1 MTDRSSW
8 GRNPI
13 TALTMI
19 IVGAVAIGGAVV
31 VAVHP
36 ETLTF
41 DAYLDDLWK
50 FAAAAGLVGV
60 GRRLPAAGPSSS
72 ATPLVDPALD
82 DPAFALAP
90 EDDPSIPEGGPEADP
105 LQTLRD
111 RVAELEAQRASPAAP
126 AAPPASTPT
135 LPPAA

>member
-1 MTDRSSW
+1 MSTLRSSW

-19 IVGAVAIGGAVV
+19 IVSAVAIGGAAV

-50 FAAAAGLVGV
+50 FAAAAGLVGI
-60 GRRLPAAGPSSS
+60 GRGLAST
-72 ATPLVDPALD
+72 TPLPDPALD
-82 DPAFALAP
+82 LAP
-90 EDDPSIPEGGPEADP
+90 EPSTPEPEADP

-126 AAPPASTPT
+126 AAPAPTAAPTPT

>member
-1 MTDRSSW
+1 MSDLRSSW

-13 TALTMI
+13 TVLTTI
-19 IVGAVAIGGAVV
+19 IVSAVAVGGAAV

-50 FAAAAGLVGV
+50 FAAAAGLVGI
-60 GRRLPAAGPSSS
+60 GRGLAST
-72 ATPLVDPALD
+72 TPLPDPALD
-82 DPAFALAP
+82 LAP
-90 EDDPSIPEGGPEADP
+90 DPSTPEPEADP

-111 RVAELEAQRASPAAP
+111 RVAELEAQRVSPAAP
-126 AAPPASTPT
+126 AAPAAPASTPT
-135 LPPAA
+135 MPPAA